1 MTDSAP
7 SHLAALKSILPIAL
21 AIKLA
26 VLFGFGLH
34 RGMWR
39 YTDLRDSWRL
49 FQASIVSSLIL
60 VAYVSF
66 IHSFQGFPRSIFII
80 DCIFTFFLTGGYRIS
95 IRTFFRYME
104 NYRVGNILP
113 LKVYARRRSNLTNVL
128 IIGAGDAGE
137 KLLREI
143 IENPVLAYNVVGF
156 ADDDPGKKNRALHGV
171 PVLGPVNDMPG
182 IVSRYAVQEIFIALP
197 SATGRQMRR
206 IVEQC
211 KETGLTFKTLP
222 GLGEIVEDKVSVR
235 DLREVNYQDLLGREQ
250 VNLDK
255 AGIEHYLRGKTILVS
270 GAGGSIGSELCR
282 QIARFD
288 PGKLVLV
295 DSCEA
300 NMYGLQMEL
309 LQEMG
314 IQNFVSVLGQI
325 QDKDLMERIFKA
337 HAPDVVFH
345 AAAYKHVPL
354 LEENP
359 WQAVT
364 NNIIGSRVLMET
376 AARHNVHKFVVVSTD
391 KAVRPT
397 NVMGASK
404 RMTEIIMHYM
414 NGNQGRTAFM
424 AVRFGNVVGS
434 SGSVIPLFER
444 QIKRGGPLTVTHEEV
459 TRFFMTIEE
468 ASQLILQ
475 AGALGEGGEIFI
487 LDMGTPVKIMDM
499 ARDLIRLMGKVPDE
513 DIAIKVV
520 GLRPGEKLYEEL
532 ITRGEG
538 IVQAGHE
545 KIMVLKPENQSTIWN
560 GDFSH
565 KMTEALQELEKSA
578 AEKDGEQIRR
588 ILKSIINEYSPA
600 SSRTTLCS

>member
-1 MTDSAP
+1 
-7 SHLAALKSILPIAL
+7 
-21 AIKLA
+21 
-26 VLFGFGLH
+26 
-34 RGMWR
+34 
-39 YTDLRDSWRL
+39 
-49 FQASIVSSLIL
+49 
-60 VAYVSF
+60 
-66 IHSFQGFPRSIFII
+66 
-80 DCIFTFFLTGGYRIS
+80 
-95 IRTFFRYME
+95 
-104 NYRVGNILP
+104 
-113 LKVYARRRSNLTNVL
+113 
-128 IIGAGDAGE
+128 
-137 KLLREI
+137 
-143 IENPVLAYNVVGF
+143 
-156 ADDDPGKKNRALHGV
+156 
-171 PVLGPVNDMPG
+171 
-182 IVSRYAVQEIFIALP
+182 
-197 SATGRQMRR
+197 
-206 IVEQC
+206 
-211 KETGLTFKTLP
+211 
-222 GLGEIVEDKVSVR
+222 
-235 DLREVNYQDLLGREQ
+235 
-250 VNLDK
+250 
-255 AGIEHYLRGKTILVS
+255 
-270 GAGGSIGSELCR
+270 
-282 QIARFD
+282 
-288 PGKLVLV
+288 
-295 DSCEA
+295 
-300 NMYGLQMEL
+300 MEL